1 MVTYE
6 LLIEHVRN
14 KLKALNIPQ
23 REVPKIINAYL
34 PLRDRIDEGRVGE
47 VQVNRWLAN
56 GHHRQTVARGDVVL
70 ALFQYIYFPL
80 NEHRF
85 EPVQHRTD
93 QSGVVYGSPEG
104 VRGCNDPQSSKM
116 SEQAGGASN
125 GESGRGE
132 VDIQQGL

>member
-1 MVTYE
+1 MEY
-6 LLIEHVRN
+6 VRN

-34 PLRDRIDEGRVGE
+34 PLNDRIDEGRVGE

-56 GHHRQTVARGDVVL
+56 GHARQTIARGDVVL

-80 NEHRF
+80 EHHKY

-93 QSGVVYGSPEG
+93 QRGVVYGSAES
-104 VRGCNDPQSSKM
+104 VRRCNDPQGLQMPK
-116 SEQAGGASN
+116 QAGEQRIEPDVSN
-125 GESGRGE
+125 QL
-132 VDIQQGL
+132 DQQQGL

>member
-14 KLKALNIPQ
+14 KIKALNIPQ

-85 EPVQHRTD
+85 EPVQHRADT
-93 QSGVVYGSPEG
+93 SGVVYGDPSSIRGCDSDEG
-104 VRGCNDPQSSKM
+104 VRVP
-116 SEQAGGASN
+116 EQASSERTEPDQCN
-125 GESGRGE
+125 P
-132 VDIQQGL
+132 VDIQR

>member
-56 GHHRQTVARGDVVL
+56 GHHRQTVARGDLVL

-93 QSGVVYGSPEG
+93 TSGVVYGSAES
-104 VRGCNDPQSSKM
+104 VRRCNDPEAVKQ
-116 SEQAGGASN
+116 QAQDRGNADRCEASN
-125 GESGRGE
+125 P
-132 VDIQQGL
+132 VDIQ